1 MMSFIQKFIS
11 KPNPKP
17 KEISREEK
25 IDNFLIL

>member
-1 MMSFIQKFIS
+1 MSFIQKFIS